1 MRDTHTTT
9 RGHIEAG
16 QLATL
21 VDNRDEADVVR
32 EYIDIV
38 GWWDSN
44 GNFKLKGFDQLFDK

>member
-9 RGHIEAG
+9 RGHIEAV

-21 VDNRDEADVVR
+21 VDNRNEADVVR

-44 GNFKLKGFDQLFDK
+44 GNFKLNGYDQLFDK